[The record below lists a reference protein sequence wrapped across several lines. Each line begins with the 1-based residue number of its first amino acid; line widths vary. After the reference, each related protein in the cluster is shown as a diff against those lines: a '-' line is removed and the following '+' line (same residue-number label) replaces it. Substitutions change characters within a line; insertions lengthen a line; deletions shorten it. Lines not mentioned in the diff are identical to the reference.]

1 VTRIKL
7 NSLTGKRIHF
17 IGIGGAGMSGLARI
31 ALSHAII
38 VSGSDAK
45 DSSVVKALQALGASI
60 STKHG
65 AENVEGADLV
75 VYSTAIAPSN
85 PEMVRAQELGLKV
98 LTRAAALA
106 VLMSESKSIAVAGT
120 HGKTTTSSM
129 LAVALQAC
137 GEDPSFAIGGTITAS
152 GSNAHR
158 GTGNIFVAE
167 ADESDGSFVEYHPFA
182 AIVTNVEHDHVDFFA
197 TPADVERAFQAFA
210 ATINP
215 QGFLTY
221 CADDSGARTLVTQT
235 GELKTISYGV
245 AENADLRLDH
255 IELGATGSKARALWH
270 GKAIGFIELVVP
282 GQHNLLNAAAV
293 LATGIELGFAPAD
306 LLTGLATFRGTGRRF
321 AAGATG
327 CYPRRHARIDGRAV
341 PHPRRRDSARPER
354 GRSPPA
360 AARRFAGRRH
370 GTAGRILRAGS
381 GASAQPIGLGPR
393 TPVPPHSEQVTELR
407 GSPARHRRLRPRHQ
421 AGRGAGAA
429 LAATRHRRAA
439 WRLRAALHRGAGVR
453 RPLVP
458 GRRGEGLLA
467 VPGDAQQRLVR
478 RRRRSGRPAQRC
490 GRRTGAAPLRRRS
503 AFGSGAR
510 HARRHHR
517 PAAGTV
523 RAHPRGPAPCAR
535 PREPEPSDGSRGPG
549 GPPGTEVPHLHARP
563 TAPLARRRERT
574 LRRHSREGHSGPPSV
589 SVFQCRGGLR
599 RCSRARP

>member
-1 VTRIKL
+1 
-7 NSLTGKRIHF
+7 
-17 IGIGGAGMSGLARI
+17 MSGLARI

-270 GKAIGFIELVVP
+270 GKAIGFIELVVS

-321 AAGATG
+321 ELVGTVHG
-327 CYPRRHARIDGRAV
+327 IRVVDDYGH
-341 PHPRRRDSARPER
+341 HPTEIEVTLT
-354 GRSPPA
+354 
-360 AARRFAGRRH
+360 AARRFAGDGRLLVIFQPHRYSR
-370 GTAGRILRAGS
+370 TQAFAAGFAKALDVADRVIVLEVYAASEKPIPGITS
-381 GASAQPIGLGPR
+381 QLITDAMEKGEYIPNFIEVTDLIINSAQPGDVVITL
-393 TPVPPHSEQVTELR
+393 
-407 GSPARHRRLRPRHQ
+407 
-421 AGRGAGAA
+421 GAGDVSS
-429 LAATRHRRAA
+429 LAPIIFDGLSRR
-439 WRLRAALHRGAGVR
+439 
-453 RPLVP
+453 
-458 GRRGEGLLA
+458 
-467 VPGDAQQRLVR
+467 
-478 RRRRSGRPAQRC
+478 
-490 GRRTGAAPLRRRS
+490 
-503 AFGSGAR
+503 FN
-510 HARRHHR
+510 
-517 PAAGTV
+517 
-523 RAHPRGPAPCAR
+523 
-535 PREPEPSDGSRGPG
+535 
-549 GPPGTEVPHLHARP
+549 
-563 TAPLARRRERT
+563 
-574 LRRHSREGHSGPPSV
+574 
-589 SVFQCRGGLR
+589 
-599 RCSRARP
+599 